1 MGQGKAGSLTVSEA
15 SDLLIR
21 VVHPPTDED
30 PFLLI
35 DKPRGLPSAPL
46 FEGQES
52 ALTQAL
58 RLYPAVDAVRG
69 KKSVERGLLHRLDTG
84 AHGLLLIAATQQSYD
99 ALSLAQDQGRFS
111 KGYTAR
117 CFLLPQKERGMRQG
131 FPPAPFDI
139 APDAL
144 TGVAKKWS
152 VVSAFRHYGKK
163 GFLSRPVTASS
174 GAAAIK
180 KSRPV
185 VYQTDV
191 SLRRLGDEILADCTI
206 TKGFKHQ
213 VRCHLAWLG
222 FPVKG
227 DELYGSASSG
237 ERLEFCASSVCFPHP
252 ITGKQVLITL

>member
-1 MGQGKAGSLTVSEA
+1 MSEA

-30 PFLLI
+30 PFLVL
-35 DKPRGLPSAPL
+35 DKPRGLPSAAL

-52 ALTQAL
+52 ALTQGL
-58 RLYPAVDAVRG
+58 HLFPILNTVRG
-69 KKSVERGLLHRLDTG
+69 KKSVERGLLHRLDTD
-84 AHGLLLIAATQQSYD
+84 ARGLLLIAATQQSYD
-99 ALSLAQDQGRFS
+99 ALSFAQVQGRFS

-117 CFLLPQKERGMRQG
+117 CHFLTQEERGMRQG

-139 APDAL
+139 PLETL
-144 TGVAKKWS
+144 TRVSKKWT
-152 VVSAFRHYGKK
+152 VASAFRHYGKN

-191 SLRRLGDEILADCTI
+191 SLRREGDEILADCTI

-222 FPVKG
+222 FPVAG
-227 DELYGSASSG
+227 DKLYAAAPSG
-237 ERLEFCASSVCFPHP
+237 EELAFCAATLCFPHP
-252 ITGKQVLITL
+252 ITGEQVLITL

>member
-1 MGQGKAGSLTVSEA
+1 MSKA

-30 PFLLI
+30 PFLVL
-35 DKPRGLPSAPL
+35 DKPRGLPSAAL

-69 KKSVERGLLHRLDTG
+69 KKSVERGLLHRLDTS

-99 ALSLAQDQGRFS
+99 ALSLAQSQGRFS
-111 KGYTAR
+111 KGYTAH
-117 CFLLPQKERGMRQG
+117 CFLLSQKEREVRQG
-131 FPPAPFDI
+131 FPPAPLDI
-139 APDAL
+139 SPDEL
-144 TGVAKKWS
+144 TAVAKKWT

-163 GFLSRPVTASS
+163 GFLSRPVTPLS
-174 GAAAIK
+174 GAAALK

-185 VYQTDV
+185 MYETDV

-222 FPVKG
+222 FPVAG
-227 DELYGSASSG
+227 DELYGSVSSS
-237 ERLEFCASSVCFPHP
+237 EPLAFCATSLCFPHP
-252 ITGKQVLITL
+252 ITGEQVLITL